1 MKLQKSQLRLI
12 ILLNAL
18 LLVLVAAI
26 AAECIIGGRDLFSPP
41 VGAQTPA
48 DGSTDETPGLP
59 SAPEYSTVRKPRLS
73 LSDALELET
82 NLGGSRNESLTAAY
96 AHNGLIY
103 VFGGTESDDYD
114 MSGLSR
120 AFMAVLDEELC
131 TVRFSSLGNGEKLE
145 AVIPG
150 EGGFLTVFSSEEK
163 ITLRLYGFDGALL
176 SAAAADSASA
186 AKFGGIKL
194 FDGKYALITELAK
207 SPLEK
212 TKLFLQVFDY
222 SLHITYE
229 RIVNSPYSLSYL
241 DCFETAGAFTLF
253 FNSSSDLSSQAGV
266 AVCSDADQPEI
277 AYIDKGGNYRAS
289 AAAPYADGWALSVL
303 YQNGEGG
310 IMLSDGDFK
319 KQAVMFHGPAPS
331 SSATLYYADGLY
343 YAGFYGES
351 TQETTAYNADFTS
364 KRTLAKFDGLKS
376 VTDCLSG
383 RGYALFA
390 GHDGNAITVIGSAE
404 TCYLKLGSQN
414 ESGARLIKSGNNIY
428 VLAESSQASTD
439 VGGNFG
445 GTDIWLARLKI

>member
-1 MKLQKSQLRLI
+1 MKLQKTQLRLI

-48 DGSTDETPGLP
+48 DESPDETPK
-59 SAPEYSTVRKPRLS
+59 PEYSTLRKPRPS

-82 NLGGSRNESLTAAY
+82 NLGGSGNESLTAAY
-96 AHNGLIY
+96 AYNGLIY
-103 VFGGTESDDYD
+103 VFGNTESDDYD
-114 MSGLSR
+114 MTGLSA
-120 AFMAVLDEELC
+120 AFMAVLDEDLC
-131 TVRFSSLGNGEKLE
+131 TVRFSPLGNGEKLE
-145 AVIPG
+145 AAIPG
-150 EGGFLTVFSSEEK
+150 EGGFLTAFSSEGK

-176 SAAAADSASA
+176 SAAAADSATD

-194 FDGKYALITELAK
+194 LDGKYALITELAH

-222 SLHITYE
+222 SLSITYE
-229 RIVNSPYSLSYL
+229 RIVSSPYSLSYL
-241 DCFETAGAFTLF
+241 DCFETAGTFTLF
-253 FNSSSDLSSQAGV
+253 FNSSSDLSAQAG
-266 AVCSDADQPEI
+266 AALCSDADEPEI
-277 AYIDKGGNYRAS
+277 TYIDKGGNYRAFD
-289 AAAPYADGWALSVL
+289 AAPYAGGWVLSVI

-310 IMLSDGDFK
+310 IMLTGSDFK
-319 KQAVMFHGPAPS
+319 KQAVTFHGPSPS
-331 SSATLYYADGLY
+331 DSATLYYADGLY

-351 TQETTAYNADFTS
+351 AQETVAYNADFTA
-364 KRTLAKFDGLKS
+364 KRTLTQFDGLKS

-390 GHDGNAITVIGSAE
+390 GHDGSAITVIGSAE

-414 ESGARLIKSGNNIY
+414 ESGAKLIKSGNNVY
-428 VLAESSQASTD
+428 VLAESSQTSAD